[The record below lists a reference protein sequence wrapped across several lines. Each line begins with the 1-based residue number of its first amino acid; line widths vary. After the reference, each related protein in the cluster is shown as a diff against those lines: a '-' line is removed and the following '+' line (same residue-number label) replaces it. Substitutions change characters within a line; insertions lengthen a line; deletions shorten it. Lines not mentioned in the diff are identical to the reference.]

1 MSVDAAYHHCLELGL
16 AASVEQRP
24 AAALAHFAQ
33 ASALAPASG
42 VPHLLMGAEH
52 ACRGDLALAEVA
64 YAQALWLAPG
74 LHLARYQLG
83 LMQFGAQRTS
93 AAVATWQPLLALCDS
108 EPLGH
113 FVRGFAALVDDDYAA
128 AVRHFR
134 RGLALSRDQA
144 AAALGVGTVVEA
156 IERVIGTSPAGAE
169 RSAAGAAELGPR
181 LQ

>member
-1 MSVDAAYHHCLELGL
+1 MSVQTAYDDCLDLGL
-16 AASVEQRP
+16 SASLAQRSV
-24 AAALAHFAQ
+24 AALAHFAR

-52 ACRGDLALAEVA
+52 ACRGELALAESSFI
-64 YAQALWLAPG
+64 QALQLAPD

-83 LMQFGAQRTS
+83 LLQFGAQRTTE
-93 AAVATWQPLLALCDS
+93 AMDTWQPLLGLHES

-113 FVRGFAALVDDDYAA
+113 FVRGFGALVDEERVAS
-128 AVRHFR
+128 VRHFR
-134 RGLALSRDQA
+134 RGLALSRDEA

-156 IERVIGTSPAGAE
+156 VERLLENNGAIEVNEPDPGDGN
-169 RSAAGAAELGPR
+169 R

>member
-1 MSVDAAYHHCLELGL
+1 MSVQTAYDDCLDLGL
-16 AASVEQRP
+16 SASLAQRSG
-24 AAALAHFAQ
+24 AALAHFAR

-52 ACRGDLALAEVA
+52 ACRGELALAESSFI
-64 YAQALWLAPG
+64 QALQLAPD

-83 LMQFGAQRTS
+83 LLQFGAQRTTE
-93 AAVATWQPLLALCDS
+93 AMDTWQPLLGLHES

-113 FVRGFAALVDDDYAA
+113 FVRGFGALVDEERVAS
-128 AVRHFR
+128 VRHFR
-134 RGLALSRDQA
+134 RGLALSRDEA

-156 IERVIGTSPAGAE
+156 VERLLENNGAIEVNEPDPGDGN
-169 RSAAGAAELGPR
+169 R